1 MKPKATVL
9 IVDDVAGNRQALEVL
24 LEDMEV
30 ETVSVDSGDAA
41 LRFLLNGEAAVV
53 LLDVDMP
60 GLNGFETAKLIRG
73 REKTKHV
80 PIVFVTAMEVDRQSM
95 IRGYEL
101 GAVDYLIKPVVSQ
114 ILRAKVGVFVEL
126 YHSHQERIQTMAE
139 ALEQEKEITSAWL
152 EQEKRVRRFDGLWEV
167 GLQSALEDDYR
178 EILRIQLDKDVA
190 AGEPK
195 VRELAE
201 RVALAGGG
209 PREIL
214 TVHRKVAEIIM
225 AKALP
230 RHARSLRDRCRLL
243 TLELMGHLADHY
255 RRDATRRRT
264 QFPEERVGR
273 RSPRGRL

>member
-1 MKPKATVL
+1 MKSKATVL
-9 IVDDVAGNRQALEVL
+9 IVDDIIGNRQALEVL
-24 LEDMEV
+24 LDDMEV
-30 ETVSVDSGDAA
+30 EAISVDSGDAA
-41 LRFLLNGEAAVV
+41 LRYLLNGEAAVV

-60 GLNGFETAKLIRG
+60 GLNGFETAKMIRD
-73 REKTKHV
+73 RERTRHL
-80 PIVFVTAMEVDRQSM
+80 PIVFVTAMEVDRESA
-95 IRGYEL
+95 IRGYKL
-101 GAVDYLIKPVVSQ
+101 GAVDYLIKPVIPE

-126 YHSHQERIQTMAE
+126 YHSHQERLQTMAE
-139 ALEQEKEITSAWL
+139 ALEQEREVTSAWL

-178 EILRIQLDKDVA
+178 EILRIQLDKDVS

-195 VRELAE
+195 VKELAE
-201 RVALAGGG
+201 RVAQAGGG

-243 TLELMGHLADHY
+243 TLELMGHLADYY
-255 RRDATRRRT
+255 RREANRRRT

-273 RSPRGRL
+273 RSPRGRM